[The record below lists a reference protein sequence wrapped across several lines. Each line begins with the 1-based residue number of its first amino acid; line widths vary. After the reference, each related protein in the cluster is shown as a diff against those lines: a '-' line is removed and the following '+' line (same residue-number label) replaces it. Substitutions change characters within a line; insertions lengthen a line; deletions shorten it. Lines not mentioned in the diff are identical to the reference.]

1 MTNRSAAVLAG
12 AAVTLGILGD
22 GLLRATPWGVGF
34 FLWAAALV
42 AVTAVLLESR
52 QEATRLELALLFVAP
67 VFFAFGLVWRDA
79 EVLVAWNVL
88 AVVLALSVPITRSI
102 APDLKVGRVADYI
115 AGLVAA
121 GFSTA
126 FGPIM
131 LLMEDVDWGAAGD
144 RTRLRVAGGIVV
156 GVLLAI
162 PVALVFG
169 GLLSSADP
177 GFERLIRTIFDW
189 DFPTIASHLAL
200 AALLTWITAGYLHSV
215 LHGAS
220 RSPIPREP
228 LGRPSL
234 GLLEIGIP
242 LGTLI
247 ALFVL
252 FLVLQAEY
260 LFGGED
266 LIRRTAGLTYAEHAR
281 SGFFELVTASALVL
295 PLLLAADWVIDKS
308 SAATV
313 TRFRILAGVLI
324 ALVGLI
330 VLSAL
335 HRMRLYLSAYGLSQD
350 RVYATA
356 VLLWVAFAIGWFAA
370 TVLRGR
376 GKRFAFGAMVSGFSV
391 LALLN
396 VINPDAL
403 VVRANVERA
412 RDGLELDV
420 EYLSQLSADAVPSLL
435 AALPDLPAEV
445 RCTLAADVTREWGGE
460 HEDGWRSWNVSRS
473 RARSGAGGLD
483 PTADP
488 ECTHPLE

>member
-1 MTNRSAAVLAG
+1 MSNRSVAVLAG
-12 AAVTLGILGD
+12 AAVATGILGD
-22 GLLRATPWGVGF
+22 ALLRSDPWGVGF
-34 FLWAAALV
+34 FLWVAVLV
-42 AVTAVLLESR
+42 GVTAVVLESR
-52 QEATRLELALLFVAP
+52 QEASPLELALLFVAP
-67 VFFAFGLVWRDA
+67 VFFAFGLAWRDA
-79 EVLVAWNVL
+79 EVLVVWNVF

-102 APDLKVGRVADYI
+102 APDLSVGRVADYV
-115 AGLVAA
+115 AGLAAA
-121 GFSTA
+121 GFSAA

-131 LLMEDVDWGAAGD
+131 LLAQDVDWEALGG
-144 RTRLRVAGGIVV
+144 RTRLRIAGGIVV

-169 GLLSSADP
+169 GLLTSADP

-189 DFPTIASHLAL
+189 NFQTIASHLAL
-200 AALLTWITAGYLHSV
+200 AAFITWITAGYLHSV
-215 LHGAS
+215 AHGAS

-234 GLLEIGIP
+234 GLLEVGIP

-252 FLVLQAEY
+252 FLVIQAEY

-266 LIRRTAGLTYAEHAR
+266 LIRRTAGLTFAEHAR
-281 SGFFELVTASALVL
+281 SGFFELVAASALVL
-295 PLLLAADWVIDKS
+295 PLLLAADWVIDKNR
-308 SAATV
+308 ATTV
-313 TRFRILAGVLI
+313 TRFRILAGVLV

-330 VLSAL
+330 MLSAL
-335 HRMRLYLSAYGLSQD
+335 HRMRLYLGAYGLSQD

-391 LALLN
+391 LAVLN

-403 VVRANVERA
+403 VVRTNVERA
-412 RDGLELDV
+412 RDGRELDV

-435 AALPDLPAEV
+435 AALPDLPADV
-445 RCTLAADVTREWGGE
+445 RCIVAADVAREWGGE
-460 HEDGWRSWNVSRS
+460 HDGDWRSWNVSRS
-473 RARSGAGGLD
+473 RARSGASEVD

-488 ECTHPLE
+488 GCAHPPE

>member
-1 MTNRSAAVLAG
+1 M
-12 AAVTLGILGD
+12 TLGILGD
-22 GLLRATPWGVGF
+22 ALLRATPWGMGF
-34 FLWAAALV
+34 FLWVAALV
-42 AVTAVLLESR
+42 GVTAVVLER
-52 QEATRLELALLFVAP
+52 HQEATRLELALLFVAP
-67 VFFAFGLVWRDA
+67 VFFAFGLAWRDA
-79 EVLVAWNVL
+79 PVLVAWNAL
-88 AVVLALSVPITRSI
+88 AVALALSVPITRSL
-102 APDLKVGRVADYI
+102 APDLRVGRVADYI
-115 AGLVAA
+115 AGLVSA
-121 GFSTA
+121 GFGAA

-131 LLMEDVDWGAAGD
+131 LLAEDVDWEAVGG

-169 GLLSSADP
+169 GLLMSADA

-189 DFPTIASHLAL
+189 NFQTIASHLAL
-200 AALLTWITAGYLHSV
+200 AAVITWITAGYLHSV

-220 RSPIPREP
+220 RSPIP

-308 SAATV
+308 SATSV
-313 TRFRILAGVLI
+313 TRFRVLAGVLI

-330 VLSAL
+330 MLSAL
-335 HRMRLYLSAYGLSQD
+335 HRMRLYFTAYGLSQD

-370 TVLRGR
+370 TVLRGSR
-376 GKRFAFGAMVSGFSV
+376 KRFAFGAMVSGFSV

-396 VINPDAL
+396 VINPDAI
-403 VVRANVERA
+403 VVRTNLERA
-412 RDGLELDV
+412 RDGRELDV

-460 HEDGWRSWNVSRS
+460 HEDDWRSWNVSRS
-473 RARSGAGGLD
+473 RARSGARGLD
-483 PTADP
+483 PAADP
-488 ECTHPLE
+488 ECEHPLE

>member
-1 MTNRSAAVLAG
+1 MTNRSVAVLGG

-22 GLLRATPWGVGF
+22 ALLRATPWGVGF
-34 FLWAAALV
+34 FLWVAALV
-42 AVTAVLLESR
+42 GVTAVVLER
-52 QEATRLELALLFVAP
+52 HQEATRLELALLFVAP
-67 VFFAFGLVWRDA
+67 VFFALGLAWRDA

-102 APDLKVGRVADYI
+102 APDLRVGRVADYI

-121 GFSTA
+121 GFSAA
-126 FGPIM
+126 FGPIK
-131 LLMEDVDWGAAGD
+131 LLMEDVDWEAGG
-144 RTRLRVAGGIVV
+144 RLRLAGGIVV

-169 GLLSSADP
+169 GLLTSADP

-189 DFPTIASHLAL
+189 DFQTIASHLAL
-200 AALLTWITAGYLHSV
+200 TAVVTWITAGYLHSV

-308 SAATV
+308 SATTV
-313 TRFRILAGVLI
+313 TRFRVLASVLI

-330 VLSAL
+330 MLSAL
-335 HRMRLYLSAYGLSQD
+335 HRMRLYLGAYGLSQD

-376 GKRFAFGAMVSGFSV
+376 RKRFAFGAMVSGFSV

-396 VINPDAL
+396 VINLDAL
-403 VVRANVERA
+403 VVRTNVDRA
-412 RDGLELDV
+412 REGRELDV

-460 HEDGWRSWNVSRS
+460 HEDDWRSWNVSRS
-473 RARSGAGGLD
+473 RARSGARGLD

-488 ECTHPLE
+488 ECAHPLE